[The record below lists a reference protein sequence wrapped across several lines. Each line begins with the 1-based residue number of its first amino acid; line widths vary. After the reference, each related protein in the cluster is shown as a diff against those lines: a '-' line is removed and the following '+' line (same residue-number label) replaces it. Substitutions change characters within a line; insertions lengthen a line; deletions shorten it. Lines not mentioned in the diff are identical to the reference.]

1 MTPEQISLVR
11 QSWEKVQPFSQTAGE
26 LFYDRLLDLDPEF
39 NDQETAADHVDQIKK
54 LMSSLNLAVNHIEDP
69 TSIELILDIMSQ
81 QHVGYGVFE
90 SDHENAQQAFC
101 WTLMHGLGDA
111 FTDEVKE
118 AWIEFF
124 NLMSNQTPTSSRLN

>member
-1 MTPEQISLVR
+1 MTPEQINLIR
-11 QSWEKVQPFSQTAGE
+11 QSWKKVQPISQTAGE
-26 LFYDRLLDLDPEF
+26 LFYDRLLDLDPDLNNHEGS
-39 NDQETAADHVDQIKK
+39 DHVDQIKK
-54 LMSSLNLAVNHIEDP
+54 MMSSLNLAVNFLEDP
-69 TSIELILDIMSQ
+69 VSIELILDMMCQ

-90 SDHENAQQAFC
+90 SDQENAQQAFC

-124 NLMSNQTPTSSRLN
+124 NMISNNTPTSSRLN